1 MFWMVIAER
10 GFYAL
15 YLVGLLI
22 SVASV
27 MLTLLS
33 GNIAFFGAWTFLG
46 GACLAYYSFKKRSL
60 LEALK
65 SLLRRSFLTY
75 AAVGGFLMRPTPPE
89 EYPLDP
95 EIVQECHHE

>member
-22 SVASV
+22 SFASV
-27 MLTLLS
+27 MLSLWS
-33 GNIAFFGAWTFLG
+33 GNIAFFGAWVLLG
-46 GACLAYYSFKKRSL
+46 GTCFAYYALKKRSL

-89 EYPLDP
+89 EYPNNP
-95 EIVQECHHE
+95 EIVQECHRE